1 MDKYPKLNFSH
12 RNAVDPRRKGSGRRP
27 DPPAPRG
34 TSLMSIDRVLQKK
47 PGKSETL
54 EKGFKIWE
62 LFSGD
67 ETRFSLA
74 EIARRA
80 GMNKTSVLRYLATF
94 CEKGYLQ
101 KYEKT
106 RLYTIGV
113 RTMAMSYGFLQR
125 ADIVRRV
132 KPLADEIHK
141 RCDLHIDVGILQ
153 GDAIYLVYR
162 RESKDTLAFRH
173 FTTGSGLYYLAT
185 GKAAMA
191 FWEAS
196 ELKALLKRLRLEPKT
211 DRTITDRKR
220 LLGELKEIR
229 RRGYSINDEEFVP
242 GLVAIGA
249 PLFNLHTSK
258 VVGGVSFDSSTT
270 QFSIQELEDRH
281 AALLMK
287 LAKKISA
294 AVSH

>member
-1 MDKYPKLNFSH
+1 MGIEF
-12 RNAVDPRRKGSGRRP
+12 AMRRTP
-27 DPPAPRG
+27 D
-34 TSLMSIDRVLQKK
+34 
-47 PGKSETL
+47 KSETL
-54 EKGFKIWE
+54 EKGLRIWE

-67 ETRFSLA
+67 ETGFSLA
-74 EIARRA
+74 EIARRVA
-80 GMNKTSVLRYLATF
+80 INKTSVLRYLATF
-94 CEKGYLQ
+94 CELGYLQ
-101 KYEKT
+101 KDEKT
-106 RLYTIGV
+106 RLYKIGV

-125 ADIVRRV
+125 ADIVQFV
-132 KPLADEIHK
+132 KPLVDEVHK
-141 RCDLHIDVGILQ
+141 RYDLHIDVGILQ
-153 GDAIYLVYR
+153 GDSIYLVYR

-191 FWEAS
+191 YRDET
-196 ELKALLKRLRLEPKT
+196 ELKALLNHLQLEPKT
-211 DRTITDRKR
+211 GRTITNRKR
-220 LLGELKEIR
+220 LLQELVEIR

-270 QFSIQELEDRH
+270 QFSIEELEDRH

-294 AVSH
+294 ALSQ